1 MDLGPPWTPPIARL
15 AAPVAVLLLVTACSA
30 SPDTQPPAGGAQP
43 EGSTAVLVH
52 GSDPRDLRDAG
63 PRLVLRSRVTRVAGH
78 LSDVRRER
86 VARRARATVEAY
98 VDGAFAA
105 GEDGPFARFQAG
117 LRRAARADERVLAGP
132 AVPAAVTQAT
142 AWLSVAAPEGRP
154 AGVTARLRVD
164 HGERG
169 GAVAD
174 LTGRLLLTR
183 ADGDWQVFGYDLVR
197 SGRGRPGA
205 DR

>member
-1 MDLGPPWTPPIARL
+1 MDLGPPWPPPITRL
-15 AAPVAVLLLVTACSA
+15 AAPAALLLLVTACSA
-30 SPDTQPPAGGAQP
+30 SPDTPPAAGVAQP

-52 GSDPRDLRDAG
+52 GSESRDAA
-63 PRLVLRSRVTRVAGH
+63 PRLVLRSGVTRVAGH

-86 VARRARATVEAY
+86 VARRVRATVEAY
-98 VDGAFAA
+98 LDGAFAA
-105 GEDGPFARFQAG
+105 GDEGPFDGFQAG
-117 LRRAARADERVLAGP
+117 LRRAARADERVLVGP
-132 AVPAAVTQAT
+132 AAPAAVTRAA

-164 HGERG
+164 HGGRG
-169 GAVAD
+169 GAAAT

-183 ADGDWQVFGYDLVR
+183 ADGDWQVFGYDLAR
-197 SGRGRPGA
+197 SGQGRPGV